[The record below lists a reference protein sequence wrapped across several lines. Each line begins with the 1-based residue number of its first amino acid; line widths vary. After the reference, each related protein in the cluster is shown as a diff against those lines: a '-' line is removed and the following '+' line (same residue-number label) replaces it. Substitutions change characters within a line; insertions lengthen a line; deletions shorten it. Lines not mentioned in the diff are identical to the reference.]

1 MYSPLTSHDKRLPV
15 DLSPCFTAGISGW
28 CGGQCPVLRAGECP
42 DQEEMKDQLPA
53 NNNDK

>member
-28 CGGQCPVLRAGECP
+28 CGGQCPVLRAGDCP
-42 DQEEMKDQLPA
+42 DHDEMKDQLPA
-53 NNNDK
+53 INDDK